1 MGKGKPF
8 CASKIAKKKL
18 GLGYM
23 GPGRPGKL
31 GKLTG
36 MTSALMMN
44 YQKKQQRF
52 NEFGRKRI
60 PKAKMRGIFGVPGLG
75 LQVRCFFLQVQC
87 SSYYLTKVFFVL
99 NRHIFIV
106 FIS

>member
-75 LQVRCFFLQVQC
+75 LQVG
-87 SSYYLTKVFFVL
+87 SVFPFKFSAL
-99 NRHIFIV
+99 V
-106 FIS
+106 FIYLS

>member
-1 MGKGKPF
+1 MFFQEGYGMGKGKPF

-75 LQVRCFFLQVQC
+75 LQVRCFFLQV
-87 SSYYLTKVFFVL
+87 
-99 NRHIFIV
+99 
-106 FIS
+106 